1 MLRHT
6 YLDIVNK
13 LEPIVPWLRFLRYMS
28 EEDCDPQRLDTIQK
42 QLPIIL
48 ENALNNPSI
57 SDAHVFTLCELSG
70 SFEPAMRLFKK
81 RYGDLFSEELE

>member
-1 MLRHT
+1 
-6 YLDIVNK
+6 
-13 LEPIVPWLRFLRYMS
+13 MS
-28 EEDCDPQRLDTIQK
+28 EEDCERQRLEIIQ
-42 QLPIIL
+42 QHLPIIL

-81 RYGDLFSEELE
+81 RYGDQFSEELE